1 MKKNTL
7 VSQILQ
13 VECLKKFV
21 AEAISEYNEQRL
33 LDSERIYHDTGRKM
47 TVLVLV
53 QYLLLVAMVNCRSFR
68 EAELLGVE
76 YGLAKVD
83 FTTLAKK
90 AQDVPYEIIQRAFC
104 KIVATR
110 SREIWRKTEK
120 SFWGMLQ
127 ILDSTRI
134 TAYKTKWR
142 WAPFLRESSGLK
154 FHVLYYPELDCAVK
168 IETSKIGE
176 GDTAHMLS
184 FQNPDRILIADRGY
198 MNLKNLAE
206 LAQVRQ
212 KFVVRMRNTVKT
224 TPVSASP
231 MPKENGYTDEICM
244 LGKKNSRHTYA
255 ISQAFRIVRFRG
267 NDNSEVI
274 LCTNIIDL
282 PASEIAQMYKER
294 WQIECFFRR
303 LKQNFQIKRL
313 FGQSQNAAFS
323 QGLCAFIAYLF
334 MEKIYT
340 VLVQKKKFTGTLCNF
355 LHQVKLNL
363 SLPIRC
369 LLHKMDAVLI
379 A

>member
-7 VSQILQ
+7 VSRILQ
-13 VECLKKFV
+13 VQCLKNFV
-21 AEAISEYNEQRL
+21 AEAIYEYNAQWL
-33 LDSERIYHDTGRKM
+33 PDSEKIYHDTGRKM

-53 QYLLLVAMVNCRSFR
+53 QYLLLIALVNGRSFR

-90 AQDVPYEIIQRAFC
+90 AQDVPYEIVLRAFC
-104 KIVATR
+104 KAVATR
-110 SREIWRKTEK
+110 SREIRRKAK
-120 SFWGMLQ
+120 KDFRGMLQ

-134 TAYKTKWR
+134 TAYETKWS

-154 FHVLYYPELDCAVK
+154 FHVLYDPEMDCAVK
-168 IETSKIGE
+168 IEISKIGE

-198 MNLKNLAE
+198 MNLENFAE
-206 LAQVRQ
+206 LAQAGQR
-212 KFVVRMRNTVKT
+212 FVIRMRNTVKS

-231 MPKENGYTDEICM
+231 MPKENGYMDEICM
-244 LGKKNSRHTYA
+244 LGKKNGRHFHA
-255 ISQAFRIVRFRG
+255 IPQAFRIIRFQG

-355 LHQVKLNL
+355 LHKVKLNL
-363 SLPIRC
+363 FLPIRC
-369 LLHKMDAVLI
+369 LLHKMDSVLM